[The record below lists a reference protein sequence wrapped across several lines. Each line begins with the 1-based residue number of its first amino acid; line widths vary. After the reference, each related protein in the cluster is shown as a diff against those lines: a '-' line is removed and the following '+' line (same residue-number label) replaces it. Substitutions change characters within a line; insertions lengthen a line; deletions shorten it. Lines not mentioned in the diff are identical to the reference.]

1 MNVHDHWGGEALLG
15 VYLVHFGDVKAC
27 RTPLKEVKV
36 VAETSVHITLQLM
49 QNIGLQNS
57 GKTSLVDRPNTLL
70 E

>member
-1 MNVHDHWGGEALLG
+1 MNVHDHWGGEALLR

-57 GKTSLVDRPNTLL
+57 GKTSLVDRPNTL
-70 E
+70 